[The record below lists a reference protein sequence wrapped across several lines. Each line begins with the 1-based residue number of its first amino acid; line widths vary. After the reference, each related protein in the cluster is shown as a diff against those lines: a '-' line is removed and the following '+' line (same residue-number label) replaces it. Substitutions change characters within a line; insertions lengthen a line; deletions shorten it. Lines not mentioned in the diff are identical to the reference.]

1 MSAFRKRLRESSR
14 STIATLGLTSLF
26 AGFKDAPGRILCYHN
41 VAPAENDF
49 LRGLAMTVT
58 PATFERQLRYLA
70 NEFRVVPL
78 SQMLA
83 ELRGGSM
90 PPRTVALTFDDGYRD
105 LFEHAFPLLRQYD
118 MPATIFVNPAV
129 VDSTRKLWPNQVAY
143 LVNRLGPATVIDA
156 ARGYWNGRQVELEDG
171 TSLGQIVWDL
181 GMQVHV
187 REIAAF
193 VAETCARHK
202 LTAPDDEPTR
212 LYLEWR
218 EMGALSAQAIEFGN
232 HTQDHANLGLLNEDE
247 QAQQIE
253 TARDA
258 IVSNLGVREI
268 AFAYPFG
275 QVGTFTAKTPEL
287 VARSGHT
294 CALTVIDGPVRV
306 GDMPYDLRR
315 IDIREVSFP
324 MFVAAVNGISLRAG
338 LDNVT
343 GRLRKAG

>member
-1 MSAFRKRLRESSR
+1 MSSFRTRLRESTR
-14 STIATLGLTSLF
+14 SAIYTAGLTSLF

-41 VAPAENDF
+41 VAPTENDF
-49 LRGLAMTVT
+49 LRGLGMTVT

-83 ELRGGSM
+83 ELHGGTM
-90 PPRTVALTFDDGYRD
+90 PPKTVAVTFDDGYRD
-105 LFEHAFPLLRQYD
+105 LFDYAFPLLRQYD
-118 MPATIFVNPAV
+118 IPATIFVNPSV
-129 VDSTRKLWPNQVAY
+129 VGNTRKLWPNQVAY
-143 LVNRLGPATVIDA
+143 LVNRLGAATVISA
-156 ARGYWNGRQVELEDG
+156 ARAYWDSQQVELADDA
-171 TSLGQIVWDL
+171 SLGQIVWDL
-181 GMQVHV
+181 AMQV
-187 REIAAF
+187 RTDEITAF
-193 VAETCARHK
+193 VAETCARHN

-218 EMGALSAQAIEFGN
+218 EMGALAAQAVEFGN
-232 HTQDHANLGLLNEDE
+232 HTQDHANLGLLTEDE

-258 IVSNLGVREI
+258 IVSNLGVWDI

-275 QVGTFTAKTPEL
+275 QADNYTATTREL

-294 CALTVIDGPVRV
+294 CALTVIDGPVYA
-306 GDMPYDLRR
+306 GDTPYDLRR

-324 MFVAAVNGISLRAG
+324 MFVAAVNGVSLRAG
-338 LDNVT
+338 LDSVR